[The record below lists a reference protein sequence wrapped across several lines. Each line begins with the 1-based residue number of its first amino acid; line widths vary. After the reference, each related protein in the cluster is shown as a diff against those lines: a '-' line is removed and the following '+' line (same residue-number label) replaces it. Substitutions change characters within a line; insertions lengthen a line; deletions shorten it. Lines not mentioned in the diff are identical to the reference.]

1 MPDLVLQKIQTEHVG
16 PVNLT
21 VNSGE
26 ITCLSG
32 PSGAGKSLL
41 LRMIVDVIPHI
52 GDVVLGEIQA
62 SKIDAPAWRKKV
74 GMLPAESQ
82 WWFDTVGEHFNNK
95 DEVLLKNLGFT
106 SASWDW
112 QLSRCSTG
120 EKQRLAL
127 LRLLSNKPEG
137 LLLDEPTGSLDPDN
151 TKKVESIIRDY
162 ASEKNIPVLW
172 VSHSEEQISRICRHH
187 YRMQAGK
194 LTDNE

>member
-1 MPDLVLQKIQTEHVG
+1 MPDLVLQKIQTEHIG

-52 GDVVLGEIQA
+52 GDVALGEIQA

-95 DEVLLKNLGFT
+95 DEALLNKLGFMHE
-106 SASWDW
+106 SWDW
-112 QLSRCSTG
+112 QLSRCSSG

-127 LRLLSNKPEG
+127 LRLLVNRPAC

-151 TKKVESIIRDY
+151 TKIVESIIKDY

-172 VSHSEEQISRICRHH
+172 VSHSEEQIKRICAKR
-187 YRMQAGK
+187 YIMQTGE
-194 LTDNE
+194 LSEQ